1 MQHCA
6 QRFGC
11 VSRALHCYGSIETRS
26 NHLAALATAS
36 ATCQIQIQVAK
47 SKATS
52 IFEDHLLFEQ
62 RHLMFA
68 RDSLQPLLSGEPEV
82 SLAAVGAGVR
92 RTSTKVRP
100 DNTKDCKRLHAD
112 TTDRSKMK
120 YIIYIYKYKHIQQ
133 ALQVRRALSTAISA
147 AGNLPAFAAD
157 RRKRTTWF
165 LRSIGVY

>member
-1 MQHCA
+1 MCARYHKMIRTKMQHCA

-26 NHLAALATAS
+26 NHLAALAAAS

-52 IFEDHLLFEQ
+52 IFEDHVLFEQ

-120 YIIYIYKYKHIQQ
+120 YINIYRLY
-133 ALQVRRALSTAISA
+133 R
-147 AGNLPAFAAD
+147 
-157 RRKRTTWF
+157 
-165 LRSIGVY
+165 